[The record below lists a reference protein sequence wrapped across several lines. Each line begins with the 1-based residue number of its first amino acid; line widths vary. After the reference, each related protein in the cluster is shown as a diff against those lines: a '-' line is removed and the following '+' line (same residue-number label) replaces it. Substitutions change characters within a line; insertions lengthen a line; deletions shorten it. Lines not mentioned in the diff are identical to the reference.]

1 MIDTIRKALLLLVLG
16 IIGIAGYYFFENIN
30 TSVEMGN
37 IKVKVMKD
45 GVDVEIENF
54 KVTHEVKGVK
64 EWELKAD
71 LAQINNATEL
81 TQLQN
86 VEMTLHKEDNRKYVI
101 SADSGVYKEK
111 TKDVNLSGHVKLVGS
126 AAMLMDRLSSGPSK
140 SDSKSTKENAK

>member
-16 IIGIAGYYFFENIN
+16 IIGIVGYYFFENIN